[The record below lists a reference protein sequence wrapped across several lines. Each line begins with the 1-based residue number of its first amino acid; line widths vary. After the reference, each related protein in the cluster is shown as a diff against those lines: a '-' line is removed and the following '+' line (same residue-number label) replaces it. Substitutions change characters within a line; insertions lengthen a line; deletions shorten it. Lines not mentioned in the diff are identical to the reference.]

1 MGTGDIQPRNKWKIN
16 EALEKK
22 KCPQREMLLNCSEI
36 LLVLWLVK
44 IEWSVS
50 WYDIPPKDSRDF
62 SKTCPCDATVG
73 LS

>member
-1 MGTGDIQPRNKWKIN
+1 
-16 EALEKK
+16 
-22 KCPQREMLLNCSEI
+22 MLLNCSEI

-62 SKTCPCDATVG
+62 SKTCPCDVTVG
-73 LS
+73 IS